1 MISRTLESKIT
12 GLFLRGKGIVLLG
25 PRQVGKTTL
34 LKSIV
39 EKLGKSSIWYNA
51 DEPQTRELLEG
62 IGSAQMKMYFGEAEV
77 IVIDEA
83 QRIPNI
89 GLTAKIAIETF
100 PEKQIVLTGS
110 SSLELQ
116 SNINEPLTGRKYE
129 FHLFPIS
136 FEELVKHSHLH
147 AEMQELENRLL
158 YGSYPEI
165 VTNPARARQHLKL
178 LADSY
183 LFKDLLTY
191 EGIKKPQLL
200 TKLLQALAYQ
210 LGSEVS
216 YTELGNMLSVD
227 KNTIEKYID
236 LLEKSFV
243 VFRLSALSRNARNEI
258 KKGKKIYFYDTGI
271 RNALIGNF
279 EPISTRQDKG
289 ALWENFL
296 VSERLKLLNY
306 TEFYGQ
312 TYFWRT
318 FQQQEIDYLEEA
330 DGKISAYEFKWKEGT
345 KARVSQTFTSSY
357 NMQDFKVINTGN
369 YYEFLMH

>member
-1 MISRTLESKIT
+1 MISRVLESKIT
-12 GLFLRGKGIVLLG
+12 NLFFQGKGIILLG

-39 EKLGKSSIWYNA
+39 EKLGNTAIWYNA
-51 DEPQTRELLEG
+51 DEPQTRELLDG
-62 IGSAQMKMYFGEAEV
+62 IGSAQMKTYFGDAEI

-83 QRIPNI
+83 QRIPHI

-129 FHLFPIS
+129 FHLFPVS
-136 FEELVKHSHLH
+136 FEELVKHGHLH
-147 AEMQELENRLL
+147 AEMQELENRLIF
-158 YGSYPEI
+158 GSYPEI
-165 VTNPARARQHLKL
+165 VSNPARAHQHLKL

-191 EGIKKPQLL
+191 EGIKKPKLL

-210 LGSEVS
+210 IGSEVS

-296 VSERLKLLNY
+296 IAERLKLLNY
-306 TEFYGQ
+306 NEFYGQ

-330 DGKISAYEFKWKEGT
+330 DGKISAYEFKWKEGA

-357 NMQDFKVINTGN
+357 NMQDFKVINSRN
-369 YYEFLMH
+369 YYEFLLS

>member
-1 MISRTLESKIT
+1 MT
-12 GLFLRGKGIVLLG
+12 GLFFQGKGIVLLG

-62 IGSAQMKMYFGEAEV
+62 IGSAQMKTYFGDAEV

-89 GLTAKIAIETF
+89 GLTAKIAIEAF

-116 SNINEPLTGRKYE
+116 SNISEPLTGRKYE
-129 FHLFPIS
+129 FHLFPVS

-147 AEMQELENRLL
+147 AEMQELENRLIF
-158 YGSYPEI
+158 GSYPEI

-183 LFKDLLTY
+183 LFKDLLNY

-258 KKGKKIYFYDTGI
+258 KKGKKVYFYDTGI

-279 EPISTRQDKG
+279 EPINTRGDKG

-330 DGKISAYEFKWKEGT
+330 DGKISAYEFKWKKGT
-345 KARVSQTFTSSY
+345 KARASQTFTSSY

-369 YYEFLMH
+369 YYEFLTA